1 MLSRGHASPD
11 DIDMSSVFGT
21 LKRSWRWLIP
31 LSLVLGG
38 MAYAALSL
46 VAPRYQSEAELAI
59 VAKGAAG
66 TFADRNAATG
76 PDLITTR
83 MDKEAIN
90 THVRAM
96 QSQELLEKIAK
107 DLKLADRP
115 EFNSALGPVDKLDAV
130 LRMVGIGGPRKGETT
145 RDRVLDGL
153 RDRLEVY
160 AAKESRFIGVRMTS
174 NDPELAA
181 KIANTLAENYRA
193 SLAEQGITEVD
204 DLQAVLQAKVEKLT
218 AEVAAAE
225 TEVDRY
231 RGKIDGFR
239 GGAQNTGLN
248 EQQMSELTA
257 ELTKAKAARG
267 EAEVRAKS
275 AREMIALGSAD
286 QLADVQKSPLIQN
299 LVQQRVRIE
308 RQISELSATLL
319 PGHPRMRQLNAD
331 LAGLKV
337 QIGKEISKI
346 VDSLEKEAAVAKGRE
361 DSITQS
367 LADIKARVVTN
378 APEEARLRQLEATAK
393 AKRTELDNI
402 QAQLESNRKKLDARA
417 QPVAAQIISNAQPE
431 SVPVFPRKG
440 GLSALI
446 AIASLMF
453 GTAWVVTKALFR
465 EARRGSQTMMSRQ
478 ETKSARLRPEPAFP
492 PYREPVLSEIVD
504 DEIVNDAPAP
514 PLPRREPQRPT
525 AVAPASASDV
535 GALVLRLM
543 QQRPQ
548 SGGHRTM
555 LTGENEN
562 IDASKE
568 ALELVK
574 ALAQSGEQVILV
586 DWNPDGQ
593 DLASSIGLNPGA
605 GLNDLMR
612 GEANFGDIIQRMPGS
627 DAHAIASGN
636 SLDQPVE
643 AVDADQLNLV
653 LDALDEAYDYIVVT
667 GRHDAARQLFETI
680 EGRFDTGIVVA
691 EPRKQAQV
699 IDDPADTFLGFEV
712 ADIDIVRFERRVP
725 EAPPVQQ
732 RIARATGRRSVEVVR
747 QA

>member
-1 MLSRGHASPD
+1 MQSRGHASPD
-11 DIDMSSVFGT
+11 DIDMASVFGA
-21 LKRSWRWLIP
+21 LKRSARWLIP
-31 LSLVLGG
+31 LSLVFGG
-38 MAYAALSL
+38 LTYAALSL

-59 VAKGAAG
+59 VAKGAGG

-107 DLKLADRP
+107 DLKLAERP
-115 EFNSALGPVDKLDAV
+115 EFNGALGPVDKLDAA
-130 LRMVGIGGPRKGETT
+130 LRLVGIGGPRKGETT
-145 RDRVLDGL
+145 RDRVLDAL
-153 RDRLEVY
+153 RSRLEVY
-160 AAKESRFIGVRMTS
+160 AAKESRFIGVRVTS

-181 KIANTLAENYRA
+181 KIANALAENYRA
-193 SLAEQGITEVD
+193 SLAEQGVTEVD
-204 DLQAVLQAKVEKLT
+204 DLQAVLQAKVQKLT
-218 AEVAAAE
+218 TEVAAAE

-337 QIGKEISKI
+337 QIDKEISKI

-361 DSITQS
+361 DSIAQS

-378 APEEARLRQLEATAK
+378 APEEAQLRQLEATAK

-440 GLSALI
+440 ALSALI

-453 GTAWVVTKALFR
+453 GTAWVVTKALFQG
-465 EARRGSQTMMSRQ
+465 ARRGSQGTMSRQ
-478 ETKSARLRPEPAFP
+478 KTKPVSLRQKPAFP
-492 PYREPVLSEIVD
+492 HYPEPLLREIID
-504 DEIVNDAPAP
+504 DETPS
-514 PLPRREPQRPT
+514 PLSSPVSLHEPQRQT
-525 AVAPASASDV
+525 AAASAADI

-543 QQRPQ
+543 QRRPQ
-548 SGGHRTM
+548 SGGHRTI

-562 IDASKE
+562 VDASKE
-568 ALELVK
+568 ALDLVK

-593 DLASSIGLNPGA
+593 DLASSIGLNPSA
-605 GLNDLMR
+605 GLNDLLR
-612 GEANFGDIIQRMPGS
+612 GNVNFGEIIQRIPGS

-636 SLDQPVE
+636 PLEHVPECIDP
-643 AVDADQLNLV
+643 DQLNLV
-653 LDALDEAYDYIVVT
+653 LDALDEAYEYIVVT

-680 EGRFDTGIVVA
+680 EGRFDTGIVVT
-691 EPRKQAQV
+691 EPRKQAPV
-699 IDDPADTFLGFEV
+699 IEDPVDTFLGFEV
-712 ADIDIVRFERRVP
+712 ADIDIVRFERRVS
-725 EAPPVQQ
+725 EASPVQQ
-732 RIARATGRRSVEVVR
+732 RIARATERRSVEV
-747 QA
+747 AHPT

>member
-1 MLSRGHASPD
+1 MHPRGHASPD
-11 DIDMSSVFGT
+11 DIDMATVFGV
-21 LKRSWRWLIP
+21 LKRSARWLIP

-38 MAYAALSL
+38 LTYAALSL

-59 VAKGAAG
+59 VAKGAGG

-115 EFNSALGPVDKLDAV
+115 EFNGALGPVDKLDAV

-145 RDRVLDGL
+145 RDRVLDAL
-153 RDRLEVY
+153 RSRLEVY

-193 SLAEQGITEVD
+193 SLAEQGVTEVD
-204 DLQAVLQAKVEKLT
+204 DLQAVLQAKIQKLT
-218 AEVAAAE
+218 TEVTAAE

-267 EAEVRAKS
+267 EADARAKS
-275 AREMIALGSAD
+275 AREMITIGSAD

-337 QIGKEISKI
+337 QINKEISKI
-346 VDSLEKEAAVAKGRE
+346 VDSLEKEAAVSKGRE
-361 DSITQS
+361 DSIEQS

-378 APEEARLRQLEATAK
+378 APEEAQLRQLEATAK

-440 GLSALI
+440 SLSALI

-465 EARRGSQTMMSRQ
+465 EARRGSQAMMSRQ
-478 ETKSARLRPEPAFP
+478 ETNSARLRPEPAFP
-492 PYREPVLSEIVD
+492 PYREPLLREIVA
-504 DEIVNDAPAP
+504 EQPAP
-514 PLPRREPQRPT
+514 SLPSSEPQRQT
-525 AVAPASASDV
+525 AAAPASVSDV

-543 QQRPQ
+543 QRRPQ
-548 SGGHRTM
+548 SGGHRTI

-593 DLASSIGLNPGA
+593 DLASSIGLNPSA
-605 GLNDLMR
+605 GLNDLLR
-612 GEANFGDIIQRMPGS
+612 GDVNFGEIIQRMPGS
-627 DAHAIASGN
+627 DAHAIGSGN
-636 SLDQPVE
+636 PLDY
-643 AVDADQLNLV
+643 AVDSVDPDQLNLV

-691 EPRKQAQV
+691 EPRKQTPV
-699 IDDPADTFLGFEV
+699 IEDPADTFLGFEV
-712 ADIDIVRFERRVP
+712 ADIDIVRFERRVS
-725 EAPPVQQ
+725 EASPVQQ
-732 RIARATGRRSVEVVR
+732 RIARAMERRSVEVAR